1 MPRVVRY
8 LLSIAFLPIY
18 CISFI
23 VPRNRNIWVFGSWH
37 GEKFADS
44 PKYLFLYVK
53 RNYPEIRAIWLSHRA
68 RVVQELTREGYEAYK
83 ALSLKGFLY
92 SLRAGCTIVSH
103 SQADINGFATGKAK
117 KIQLCHGTPLRTLGC
132 DSSMKAFLM
141 PDKRKG
147 KVRATIAELANKVY
161 PLSLFRYDVLT
172 ATSEEAEEKL
182 RSGLRDNTNRLYVT
196 GYPRNDALFDVDWLA
211 SNQCDY
217 LDNIK
222 SKVSFEYV
230 ITYLP
235 TWRQFSEGDVDLFG
249 GYGFEVSEAKQMLES
264 LNAIFITKTHYG
276 GKKLNLASRG
286 ELPLRVYIPSDD
298 ELPDIYPL
306 LKKTDILITDYSSVY
321 FDYLL
326 LNRPIIF
333 AAFDIEEYTR
343 EKGFYY
349 DYDEV
354 TPGPKAKDWP
364 EIFRLIR
371 EIIEN
376 DQWKEEREVTCKRF
390 NKFRDNENSKRLFE
404 TIREILGK

>member
-1 MPRVVRY
+1 
-8 LLSIAFLPIY
+8 
-18 CISFI
+18 
-23 VPRNRNIWVFGSWH
+23 
-37 GEKFADS
+37 
-44 PKYLFLYVK
+44 
-53 RNYPEIRAIWLSHRA
+53 
-68 RVVQELTREGYEAYK
+68 
-83 ALSLKGFLY
+83 
-92 SLRAGCTIVSH
+92 
-103 SQADINGFATGKAK
+103 
-117 KIQLCHGTPLRTLGC
+117 
-132 DSSMKAFLM
+132 
-141 PDKRKG
+141 
-147 KVRATIAELANKVY
+147 
-161 PLSLFRYDVLT
+161 
-172 ATSEEAEEKL
+172 
-182 RSGLRDNTNRLYVT
+182 LRDNTNRLYVT